1 MRRTG
6 LLLIVGVFNHNIF
19 FSVIAWK
26 KKLNVELR
34 EGAELQSS
42 SRKKRYKL
50 VNKWVWIGWLNT
62 RTSSYI
68 NLTIFTY
75 PEKMYIQKLVLFNI
89 IYQPII
95 SCIMDFETLLRK
107 NINDDLI
114 LKAYE
119 VNGLA
124 VDPYS
129 FKIFQIL
136 KNYFSTRY
144 SIKIQKIKLIIPSWN
159 SSKWIKYEYRKSLWS
174 LILNIIWIDN
184 YFLESMIRNIPKN
197 NSASNLVMKK

>member
-1 MRRTG
+1 M
-6 LLLIVGVFNHNIF
+6 
-19 FSVIAWK
+19 K

-107 NINDDLI
+107 NIEDDLI

-129 FKIFQIL
+129 FKIFQIF

-174 LILNIIWIDN
+174 LLLNIIWIDN

-197 NSASNLVMKK
+197 NSASNLVIKK